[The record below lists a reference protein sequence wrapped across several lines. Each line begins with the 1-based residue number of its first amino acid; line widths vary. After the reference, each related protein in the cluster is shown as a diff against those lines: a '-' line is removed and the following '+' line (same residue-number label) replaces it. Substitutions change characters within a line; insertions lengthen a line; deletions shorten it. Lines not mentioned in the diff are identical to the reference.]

1 MIIVHRNDD
10 YPHLVLSL
18 QGEKV
23 DVLQPGR
30 TLVSRGILVLQ
41 NITRED
47 AGVVDV
53 DVDVDVL
60 QNITREDA
68 GAVDVIVISID
79 NVINIYVN

>member
-1 MIIVHRNDD
+1 MIIVQRNDD

-47 AGVVDV
+47 AGEV
-53 DVDVDVL
+53 
-60 QNITREDA
+60 E
-68 GAVDVIVISID
+68 VIVISID
-79 NVINIYVN
+79 NVINICQLTY